1 MGALGN
7 NDNEEMAT
15 LHALMVFLPLALGAA
30 GTWLAT
36 ASAKA
41 ATWAIEHRILVK
53 PEDAVLH
60 LGDYAGLDT
69 LRIVAAIAVVLM
81 LVFGAFAIFRRRK
94 KD

>member
-1 MGALGN
+1 MGVLGDS
-7 NDNEEMAT
+7 DNEEMAT
-15 LHALMVFLPLALGAA
+15 LHALVMVLPVALGAV

-41 ATWAIEHRILVK
+41 ATWAIEHGILVR

-69 LRIVAAIAVVLM
+69 LRIVAAVAVVLM
-81 LVFGAFAIFRRRK
+81 LIFGAFAVGRRRK